1 MISLADIDLLSLQS
15 SLKYSRDHKGQLEV
29 LDPIRKKFIK
39 TNPEEIVRQLW
50 IVYFINVLNVNPK
63 LISVERLFNINGMP
77 RRFDLV
83 IFGKSTH
90 PILLAEF
97 KAPGIKI
104 QQSVFDQIAQ
114 YNMKLQVPYSL
125 VSNGSEHYCF
135 QIDDEVKG
143 FIWQSKLPALIQS

>member
-1 MISLADIDLLSLQS
+1 MIPLNNIDLLSFQEN
-15 SLKYSRDHKGQLEV
+15 LKYDRDSLGQLLV
-29 LDPIRKKFIK
+29 LDPVRKKYIR
-39 TNPEEIVRQLW
+39 TTPEEIVRQLW
-50 IVYFINVLNVNPK
+50 IVYFLNILKLNIK
-63 LISVERLFNINGMP
+63 LIAVERLFVINGMP

-83 IFGKSTH
+83 IFGKSTQ

-97 KAPGIKI
+97 KGPGIRI

-143 FIWQSKLPALIQS
+143 FIWQENLPVLIS

>member
-1 MISLADIDLLSLQS
+1 MTPLKNIDLLALQNN
-15 SLKYSRDHKGQLEV
+15 LKYDRDAGGQLLV
-29 LDPIRKKFIK
+29 FDPVRKKFIK

-50 IVYFINVLNVNPK
+50 INYFISILNVNPK
-63 LISVERLFNINGMP
+63 LISVERLFIINGMP

-125 VSNGSEHYCF
+125 VSNGSEHFCF
-135 QIDDEVKG
+135 QIDDVAKG
-143 FIWQSKLPALIQS
+143 FAWQSELPILS